1 MSHRDPGDEE
11 KDDDAP
17 RPEEL
22 SDEAIIEWLAR
33 DPQRSDSREFRDRV
47 MRDIRR
53 QRPNIHR
60 EALSARRR
68 GPLATLLDKLH
79 LSSISAMVVV
89 SLILGFVAG
98 FVAGAAFGG
107 LPASGEHPLGMTA
120 SHRQLSVLTADP
132 DEGVSDRTTGLSPS
146 DF

>member
-11 KDDDAP
+11 KDEDAP

-33 DPQRSDSREFRDRV
+33 DPQRSDSREFRDKV

-60 EALSARRR
+60 EALSSRHR
-68 GPLATLLDKLH
+68 GALGTLLDWLH
-79 LSSISAMVVV
+79 LSSMPAITVFAV
-89 SLILGFVAG
+89 ILGFVAG

-107 LPASGEHPLGMTA
+107 LPASGEHPLGLAA

-132 DEGVSDRTTGLSPS
+132 DERISDRTAGLSPS

>member
-11 KDDDAP
+11 KDGDVS

-33 DPQRSDSREFRDRV
+33 DPQRSDSREFRDKV

-60 EALSARRR
+60 EALSTRRR
-68 GPLATLLDKLH
+68 GPLTALLDRLR
-79 LSSISAMVVV
+79 LSNVPAMVVV

-98 FVAGAAFGG
+98 FVACAAYGG
-107 LPASGEHPLGMTA
+107 LTPTGERSLGMTP
-120 SHRQLSVLTADP
+120 SHPRLSVLTAEP
-132 DEGVSDRTTGLSPS
+132 DGHIAEPTTRVSPS
-146 DF
+146 AF